1 MLPQV
6 DITSSLRGIQCSAPD
21 YVQTAGRGRPH
32 LLPVQAMRNSYGCY
46 HEDLARIGY
55 EGHAQLVV
63 ERMLA
68 VIELLAIRGE
78 TAYR

>member
-1 MLPQV
+1 
-6 DITSSLRGIQCSAPD
+6 
-21 YVQTAGRGRPH
+21 
-32 LLPVQAMRNSYGCY
+32 MRNSYGCY